1 MSKLFAGLLI
11 VIIFYSCNKIDIEK
25 THKTNLLVRDK
36 WVMKSYI
43 NYETNISY
51 ETSKAKLKFEK
62 DGKYII
68 YPEADSIPRYSNWAF
83 NDDCNYI
90 TIGSNTFKLETLTK
104 KLLGLNYGT
113 VRIYYV
119 HE

>member
-1 MSKLFAGLLI
+1 MRSLFVSLLI
-11 VIIFYSCNKIDIEK
+11 VFIFYSCDKIDIEK
-25 THKTNLLVRDK
+25 THKTHLLVKDK
-36 WVMKSYI
+36 WVMKSYVD
-43 NYETNISY
+43 YETNISY

-68 YPEADSIPRYSNWAF
+68 YPDADSIPRFSNWEF
-83 NDDCNYI
+83 DEDCNYI

-119 HE
+119 HD